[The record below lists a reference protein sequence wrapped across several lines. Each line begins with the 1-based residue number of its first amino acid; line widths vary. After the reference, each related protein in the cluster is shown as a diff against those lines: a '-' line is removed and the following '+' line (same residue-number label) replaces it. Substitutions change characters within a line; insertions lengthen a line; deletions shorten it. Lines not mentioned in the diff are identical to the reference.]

1 MSTVTV
7 TEAVQA
13 PAPSDVLPGWT
24 APSVNLLPPEI
35 FERAR
40 FKRVQLGLAA
50 GVALTAAVVG
60 LLHVSAMGAT
70 AEAERELQATVA
82 EGAGLQAEVAEL
94 ADVDV
99 VYAKAAAAR
108 AVLTQA
114 MGREVRYSTFLN
126 DLTSSLP
133 DDVWLTSVTFT
144 QADPAPAAAG
154 AAPATTATPGIGTAV
169 LTGVGFSHDDVA
181 DWLDG
186 LAEQKGY
193 SNPYLTDSKAGKT
206 GDRTTVTFT
215 STVTLTEAA
224 LSGRYTTEAD

>member
-1 MSTVTV
+1 MSVLTQDVL
-7 TEAVQA
+7 A
-13 PAPSDVLPGWT
+13 PAPSDVLSAWT

-40 FKRVQLGLAA
+40 VKRVQLGLAA
-50 GVALTAAVVG
+50 GLALTAGLVG
-60 LLHVSAMGAT
+60 LLHVSAMSAT
-70 AEAERELQATVA
+70 AEAQRELQGTVA
-82 EGAGLQAEVAEL
+82 EGADLQAEVAEL

-99 VYAKAAAAR
+99 VYAKAAGAR

-126 DLTSSLP
+126 DLTASLP

-144 QADPAPAAAG
+144 QTDPVATAAG
-154 AAPATTATPGIGTAV
+154 AVPTTSTVPGVGTAV

-186 LAEQKGY
+186 LAEQPGY
-193 SNPYLTDSKAGKT
+193 TNPYLTDSKAGRT
-206 GDRTTVTFT
+206 GTRTTVTFT